1 MKRVWI
7 YLIIGIGLTAL
18 LVYLFSS
25 LKPQVLADRDTQI
38 SLVQSLLLLAMVGS
52 ALLVR
57 GKLPNIWEMIR
68 AGTIWVLF
76 GLLLILGYSHKALFL
91 ESWHR
96 IKAELAPGRVIEA
109 GPQEALVK
117 ARGSQFIIDAQ
128 INGIEIP
135 LLFDTGASHVALSLR
150 DALRMGLNPNKLDF
164 SQTIQ
169 TANGL
174 GRAAPIWIKEIRIG
188 KIVVRN
194 VRGSVNETPL
204 PFSLLGASFL
214 SKLSHY
220 SVNGSLLTMRK

>member
-7 YLIIGIGLTAL
+7 YSFIGIGLTAL
-18 LVYLFSS
+18 LIYLLSGLNPQS
-25 LKPQVLADRDTQI
+25 LEDQDTQI
-38 SLVQSLLLLAMVGS
+38 GLVHSLLLLALVGS
-52 ALLVR
+52 AVLVR
-57 GKLPNIWEMIR
+57 GKLPKLWEMIR
-68 AGTIWVLF
+68 AGTIWVLV
-76 GLLLILGYSHKALFL
+76 GLILILGYSYKDLFL
-91 ESWHR
+91 ESWQR
-96 IKAELAPGRVIEA
+96 IKAELAPGSVIEA

-128 INGIEIP
+128 INGKEIP

-150 DALRMGLNPNKLDF
+150 DALLIGLNPDELEF

-174 GRAAPIWIKEIRIG
+174 GRAAPIWIKEIKIG
-188 KIVVRN
+188 KIVVRD

-214 SKLSHY
+214 SELSHY